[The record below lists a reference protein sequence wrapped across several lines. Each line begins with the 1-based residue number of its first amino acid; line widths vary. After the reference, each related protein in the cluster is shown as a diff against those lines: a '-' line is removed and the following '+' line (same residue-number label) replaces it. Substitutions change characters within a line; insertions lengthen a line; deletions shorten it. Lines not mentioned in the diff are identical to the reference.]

1 MLFGPTLTF
10 WDTARWCFTCLMA
23 VNMLAVPS
31 KAEPQVDAT
40 SHARVGDG
48 PLHAYVA
55 AVSLPA
61 DGLWRIRAAES
72 ASSIREL
79 YLMPTQ
85 PSRLRQL
92 GKRMYAALEERQ
104 IQNSRWQVQ
113 MGFEAC
119 RQYAQDGKG
128 VGPKLI
134 TDLAG
139 DKRWKSVS
147 ERWRVRNA

>member
-1 MLFGPTLTF
+1 
-10 WDTARWCFTCLMA
+10 MA
-23 VNMLAVPS
+23 VNLLAVPS

-55 AVSLPA
+55 TVSLPA
-61 DGLWRIRAAES
+61 DGLWRIRVPES

-104 IQNSRWQVQ
+104 IQSGRWQVQ
-113 MGFEAC
+113 KGFEAC
-119 RQYAQDGKG
+119 REFAQERNG
-128 VGPKLI
+128 VGPKSI
-134 TDLAG
+134 ADFAD
-139 DKRWKSVS
+139 DKRWKYLADVGTRHTTGSMS
-147 ERWRVRNA
+147 